1 MIDDLVIAIVVT
13 VFLSLSLCI
22 IIRQSRHRQP
32 NECTEQSYRS
42 ELVVPHLSIPCHM
55 RIAILLESE
64 EETEPLNGAPITGSD
79 AEYHCVDD
87 ILIILPSCMVHPIE
101 ETRRPAIAEHAS
113 LSCCTIDEMAAVSSV
128 YYSFPLEETSSIMTV
143 NNNTNDQL
151 VVHTIIIEHDV
162 PHNDP
167 QHPISESSLVTGRAT
182 TLSADFHRLV
192 DC

>member
-1 MIDDLVIAIVVT
+1 MIYLVIAIVVT
-13 VFLSLSLCI
+13 VLLSLSLCI

-32 NECTEQSYRS
+32 NECTEQTVSYRS

-64 EETEPLNGAPITGSD
+64 EETEPLNGVPITDDHSSD

-87 ILIILPSCMVHPIE
+87 ILPSCMVHPIE
-101 ETRRPAIAEHAS
+101 ETRRPAIAEHAN

-128 YYSFPLEETSSIMTV
+128 YYSFRLEETSSITTV

-167 QHPISESSLVTGRAT
+167 QHPISETTISSLVTGRAT
-182 TLSADFHRLV
+182 TLG
-192 DC
+192 